1 LGFEGQMTMKK
12 RLFLVT
18 LSAVTLSLEA
28 VTPIQGIPG
37 AIAQTQVPM
46 RLQHAEGTYT
56 LTVSETNTTKSA
68 YGGQLRLYDVHIAK
82 MFEVTYAD
90 CQEIPNAGGRTW
102 YYFAGNGKIDMGQ
115 FRINCQLAS
124 DIANTYG
131 LGKPERTAIEYSQEE
146 AGRPISR
153 TRSIPILD
161 ITGNKI
167 QRWTNFVQGFRPQSA
182 NSEGGNS
189 RSSSPFPV
197 REILSEIQGKTRVPI
212 FLPSQL
218 PLSGDIY
225 LESRVETQGYSV
237 VMSSIPNCS
246 ATPCY
251 IADISAKRGG
261 EPAQPPIRGFR
272 SEFKTIQ
279 LAGRTQGVFYNGCG
293 AYCTALVEWQYQGV
307 LYRVTMKNGQ
317 EKMLVNIANSAI
329 EAGPR

>member
-1 LGFEGQMTMKK
+1 MTMKK

>member
-1 LGFEGQMTMKK
+1 MTMKK

-189 RSSSPFPV
+189 RSSISFPV
-197 REILSEIQGKTRVPI
+197 SEILSHMEGKTRVPI

-218 PLSGDIY
+218 PFSGDIY

-293 AYCTALVEWQYQGV
+293 AYCTALVEWQYQGI

>member
-1 LGFEGQMTMKK
+1 MKVTKQLLLTSLGF
-12 RLFLVT
+12 VT
-18 LSAVTLSLEA
+18 LSWGAVTQ
-28 VTPIQGIPG
+28 IQGIPR

-82 MFEVTYAD
+82 MFEVTYSD

-102 YYFAGNGKIDMGQ
+102 YYRAGNGKIDMGQ

-131 LGKPERTAIEYSQEE
+131 LGKPERTAIEYSQGE
-146 AGRPISR
+146 AGRPRSR

-189 RSSSPFPV
+189 RSSISFPV
-197 REILSEIQGKTRVPI
+197 REILSQIEGKTRVPI

-218 PLSGDIY
+218 PFSEKIY
-225 LESRVETQGYSV
+225 LKNRVETNGYSV
-237 VMSSIPNCS
+237 EMGHIPNCS
-246 ATPCY
+246 STPCY
-251 IADISAKRGG
+251 IGSISAERGG
-261 EPAQPPIRGFR
+261 EPAQAPPRGFR

-293 AYCTALVEWQYQGV
+293 ASCTALVEWQYQGV
-307 LYRVTMKNGQ
+307 LYRVTMKNGR
-317 EKMLVNIANSAI
+317 EETLVQIANSAI

>member
-1 LGFEGQMTMKK
+1 MKVTKQLLLTSLGF
-12 RLFLVT
+12 VT
-18 LSAVTLSLEA
+18 LSWGAVTQ
-28 VTPIQGIPG
+28 IQGIPG

-56 LTVSETNTTKSA
+56 LTVPETNTTKSA

-82 MFEVTYAD
+82 MFEVTYSD
-90 CQEIPNAGGRTW
+90 CQEIPQAGGRTW
-102 YYFAGNGKIDMGQ
+102 YYRAGNGKIDMGQ

-131 LGKPERTAIEYSQEE
+131 LGKPERTAIEYSQGE

-182 NSEGGNS
+182 NSESGNS
-189 RSSSPFPV
+189 RSSISFPV
-197 REILSEIQGKTRVPI
+197 REIVSQIQGKTRVPI

-218 PLSGDIY
+218 PFSQKIY
-225 LESRVETQGYSV
+225 LKNRVETNGYSV
-237 VMSSIPNCS
+237 EMGHIPNCNS
-246 ATPCY
+246 TPCY
-251 IADISAKRGG
+251 IGSISAERGG
-261 EPAQPPIRGFR
+261 EPAQAPPRGFR

-293 AYCTALVEWQYQGV
+293 ASCTALVEWQYQGV
-307 LYRVTMKNGQ
+307 LYRVTMKNGR
-317 EKMLVNIANSAI
+317 EETLVQIANSAI
-329 EAGPR
+329 EGGPR

>member
-1 LGFEGQMTMKK
+1 MS
-12 RLFLVT
+12 LV
-18 LSAVTLSLEA
+18 SL
-28 VTPIQGIPG
+28 
-37 AIAQTQVPM
+37 
-46 RLQHAEGTYT
+46 
-56 LTVSETNTTKSA
+56 TNTTKSA

-82 MFEVTYAD
+82 MFEVTYSD
-90 CQEIPNAGGRTW
+90 CQEIPNAGSRTW

-131 LGKPERTAIEYSQEE
+131 LGKPERTAIEYSQGE

-167 QRWTNFVQGFRPQSA
+167 QPWTNFVQRFRPQSA
-182 NSEGGNS
+182 NSEGSNS
-189 RSSSPFPV
+189 QSSLSFPV
-197 REILSEIQGKTRVPI
+197 SEILSHMEGKTRVPI

-218 PLSGDIY
+218 PFPKQIY

-246 ATPCY
+246 GTPCY
-251 IADISAKRGG
+251 IGSISAERGG
-261 EPAQPPIRGFR
+261 EPAQPPPKGFR

-279 LAGRTQGVFYNGCG
+279 LAGRTQGIFSNVCG
-293 AYCTALVEWQYQGV
+293 AYCTALVEWQYQGI

-329 EAGPR
+329 KAGPR

>member
-1 LGFEGQMTMKK
+1 MRGVKQ
-12 RLFLVT
+12 LFLSSFAIIT
-18 LSAVTLSLEA
+18 LSWGFG
-28 VTPIQGIPG
+28 TPIQRIPE

-82 MFEVTYAD
+82 MFEVTYSD

-102 YYFAGNGKIDMGQ
+102 YYRAGNGKIDMGQ

-124 DIANTYG
+124 EIANTYG
-131 LGKPERTAIEYSQEE
+131 LGKPERTAIEYSQGE

-167 QRWTNFVQGFRPQSA
+167 QRWTNFVQRFRPQSA
-182 NSEGGNS
+182 NSESGNS
-189 RSSSPFPV
+189 RSSMTFPV
-197 REILSEIQGKTRVPI
+197 REILSQIEGKTRVPI

-218 PLSGDIY
+218 PFSGDIY

-279 LAGRTQGVFYNGCG
+279 LAGRRKGVFSNVCG

-307 LYRVTMKNGQ
+307 LYRVTMKNGE

>member
-1 LGFEGQMTMKK
+1 MKK
-12 RLFLVT
+12 KLLLVILSTVT
-18 LSAVTLSLEA
+18 LSWEA
-28 VTPIQGIPG
+28 VIPIQGIPG

-82 MFEVTYAD
+82 MFEVTYSD

-131 LGKPERTAIEYSQEE
+131 LGKPERTAIEYSQGE

-167 QRWTNFVQGFRPQSA
+167 QPWTNFVQRFRPQSA
-182 NSEGGNS
+182 NSEGSNS
-189 RSSSPFPV
+189 QSSLSFPV
-197 REILSEIQGKTRVPI
+197 SEILSHMEGKTRVPI

-218 PLSGDIY
+218 PFPKQIY

-246 ATPCY
+246 GTPCY
-251 IADISAKRGG
+251 IGSISAERGG
-261 EPAQPPIRGFR
+261 EPAQPPPKGFR

-279 LAGRTQGVFYNGCG
+279 LAGRTQGIFSNVCG
-293 AYCTALVEWQYQGV
+293 AYCTALVEWQYQGI

-329 EAGPR
+329 KAGPR

>member
-1 LGFEGQMTMKK
+1 MRGVKQ
-12 RLFLVT
+12 LFVSSFAIIT
-18 LSAVTLSLEA
+18 LSWVFG
-28 VTPIQGIPG
+28 TPIQRIPE

-82 MFEVTYAD
+82 MFEVTYSD

-102 YYFAGNGKIDMGQ
+102 YYRAGNGKIDMGQ

-131 LGKPERTAIEYSQEE
+131 LGKPERTAIEYSQGE

-182 NSEGGNS
+182 NSEAGNS
-189 RSSSPFPV
+189 RSSISFPV
-197 REILSEIQGKTRVPI
+197 SEILSHMEGKTRVPI

-218 PLSGDIY
+218 PFSGDIY

-246 ATPCY
+246 GTPCY
-251 IADISAKRGG
+251 IGSISAKKGG

-279 LAGRTQGVFYNGCG
+279 LAGRTQGVFSNVCG

-317 EKMLVNIANSAI
+317 EEMLVNIANSAI

>member
-1 LGFEGQMTMKK
+1 MRGVKQ
-12 RLFLVT
+12 LFLSSFAIIT
-18 LSAVTLSLEA
+18 LSWGFG
-28 VTPIQGIPG
+28 TPVQRIPE
-37 AIAQTQVPM
+37 AIAQTEIPM

-82 MFEVTYAD
+82 MFEVTYSD

-124 DIANTYG
+124 EIANTYG
-131 LGKPERTAIEYSQEE
+131 LGKPERTAIEYSQGE

-167 QRWTNFVQGFRPQSA
+167 QRWTNFVQRFRPQSA
-182 NSEGGNS
+182 NSESGNS
-189 RSSSPFPV
+189 RSSMTFPV
-197 REILSEIQGKTRVPI
+197 REILSQIEGKTRVPI
-212 FLPSQL
+212 FLPNQL
-218 PLSGDIY
+218 PFSQKIY
-225 LESRVETQGYSV
+225 LKSRVETQSYSV
-237 VMSSIPNCS
+237 VMSHIPNCNS
-246 ATPCY
+246 TPCY
-251 IADISAKRGG
+251 IGSISAERGG

-307 LYRVTMKNGQ
+307 LYRVTMKNGE

-329 EAGPR
+329 EARPR

>member
-1 LGFEGQMTMKK
+1 MRGVKQ
-12 RLFLVT
+12 LFLSSFAIIT
-18 LSAVTLSLEA
+18 LSWGFG
-28 VTPIQGIPG
+28 TPVQRIPE
-37 AIAQTQVPM
+37 AIAQTEIPM

-82 MFEVTYAD
+82 MFEVTYSD

-102 YYFAGNGKIDMGQ
+102 YYRAGNGKIDMGQ

-124 DIANTYG
+124 EIANTYG
-131 LGKPERTAIEYSQEE
+131 LGKPERTAIEYSQGE

-167 QRWTNFVQGFRPQSA
+167 QRWTNFVQRFRPQSA

-197 REILSEIQGKTRVPI
+197 REILSQIEGKTRVPI

-218 PLSGDIY
+218 PFPKQIY
-225 LESRVETQGYSV
+225 LESRVETQGYSI
-237 VMSSIPNCS
+237 VMSSIPNCTG
-246 ATPCY
+246 TPCY
-251 IADISAKRGG
+251 IGSISAKRGG

-317 EKMLVNIANSAI
+317 EEMLVNIANSAI

>member
-1 LGFEGQMTMKK
+1 MRGVKE
-12 RLFLVT
+12 LFLT
-18 LSAVTLSLEA
+18 SLTA
-28 VTPIQGIPG
+28 ITFSWVAIRQIQGIPG
-37 AIAQTQVPM
+37 AIAQTEVPM

-102 YYFAGNGKIDMGQ
+102 YYRAGNGKIDMGQ
-115 FRINCQLAS
+115 FRINCPLAS
-124 DIANTYG
+124 EIANTYG
-131 LGKPERTAIEYSQEE
+131 LGKPERTAIEYSQGE

-167 QRWTNFVQGFRPQSA
+167 QRWTNFVQRFRPQSA
-182 NSEGGNS
+182 NSEAGNS
-189 RSSSPFPV
+189 RSSISFPV
-197 REILSEIQGKTRVPI
+197 SEILSHMKGKTRVPI

-218 PLSGDIY
+218 PFSGDIY

-246 ATPCY
+246 STPCY
-251 IADISAKRGG
+251 IGDISAKRGG
-261 EPAQPPIRGFR
+261 EPAQPPLRGLR

-279 LAGRTQGVFYNGCG
+279 LAGRTQGVFFNACG

-307 LYRVTMKNGQ
+307 LYRVTMKNGE

>member
-1 LGFEGQMTMKK
+1 MKVTKQLLLTSLGF
-12 RLFLVT
+12 VT
-18 LSAVTLSLEA
+18 LSWGTVTQ
-28 VTPIQGIPG
+28 IQGIPR

-82 MFEVTYAD
+82 MFEVTYLD

-102 YYFAGNGKIDMGQ
+102 YYRAGNGKIDMGQ

-131 LGKPERTAIEYSQEE
+131 LGKPERTAIEYSQGE

-189 RSSSPFPV
+189 RSSISFPV
-197 REILSEIQGKTRVPI
+197 REILSQIEGKTRVPI

-218 PLSGDIY
+218 PFSEKIY
-225 LESRVETQGYSV
+225 LKNRVETNGYSV
-237 VMSSIPNCS
+237 DMGHIPNCS
-246 ATPCY
+246 STPCY
-251 IADISAKRGG
+251 IGSISAERGG
-261 EPAQPPIRGFR
+261 EPAQPPPRGFR

-293 AYCTALVEWQYQGV
+293 ASCTALVEWQYKGV
-307 LYRVTMKNGQ
+307 LYRVTMKNGR
-317 EKMLVNIANSAI
+317 EETLVQIANSAI

>member
-1 LGFEGQMTMKK
+1 MRGVKE
-12 RLFLVT
+12 LFLTSLTAITFSWV
-18 LSAVTLSLEA
+18 AVTQ
-28 VTPIQGIPG
+28 IQGIPG
-37 AIAQTQVPM
+37 AIAQTKVPM

-82 MFEVTYAD
+82 MFEVTYSD

-102 YYFAGNGKIDMGQ
+102 YYRAGNGKIDMGQ
-115 FRINCQLAS
+115 FRINCPLAS
-124 DIANTYG
+124 EIANTYG
-131 LGKPERTAIEYSQEE
+131 LGKPERTAIEYSQGE

-167 QRWTNFVQGFRPQSA
+167 QRWTNFVQRFRPQSA

-189 RSSSPFPV
+189 RSSISFPV
-197 REILSEIQGKTRVPI
+197 SEIISHMEGKTRIPI

-218 PLSGDIY
+218 PFSEKVY

-246 ATPCY
+246 STPCY
-251 IADISAKRGG
+251 IGAISAKRGG
-261 EPAQPPIRGFR
+261 EPAQPPIRGLR

-307 LYRVTMKNGQ
+307 LYRVTMKNGE

>member
-1 LGFEGQMTMKK
+1 MRGLKE
-12 RLFLVT
+12 LFLTSLTAITFSWV
-18 LSAVTLSLEA
+18 AVTQ
-28 VTPIQGIPG
+28 IQGIPG
-37 AIAQTQVPM
+37 AIAQTEVPM

-102 YYFAGNGKIDMGQ
+102 YYRAGNGKIDMGQ

-124 DIANTYG
+124 EIANTYG
-131 LGKPERTAIEYSQEE
+131 LGKPERSAIEYSQGE

-167 QRWTNFVQGFRPQSA
+167 QRWTNFVQRFRPQSA
-182 NSEGGNS
+182 NSEAGNS
-189 RSSSPFPV
+189 RSSISFPV
-197 REILSEIQGKTRVPI
+197 SEILSHMEGKTRVPI

-218 PLSGDIY
+218 PFSEKVY
-225 LESRVETQGYSV
+225 LESRVETKGYSV
-237 VMSSIPNCS
+237 TISHIPNCS
-246 ATPCY
+246 STPCY
-251 IADISAKRGG
+251 IGSISGEIGG
-261 EPAQPPIRGFR
+261 EPAQAPPKGFR
-272 SEFKTIQ
+272 GEFRDIK
-279 LAGRTQGVFYNGCG
+279 LANRTQGIFYNACG

-307 LYRVTMKNGQ
+307 LYRVTMKNGE